1 MSWRIGVDIGGTFTD
16 VALVEES
23 TGRIAVAKR
32 LTTPA
37 DFGQG
42 VIDGLR
48 QGLAENAID
57 PAAVT
62 LLAHATTVVTNALLE
77 HKGAAA
83 AFVGT
88 RGFRDILELRRSSR
102 ADLYDLLQDPPAVLI
117 PRRRRFEITE
127 RIDAGGAVVTPLAE
141 DEIAPLIAAIR
152 ESGAETVAVCLLFS
166 FLNDSHERRLGAA
179 LREALPGVRVFLSSD
194 VLPEIR
200 EFERASTTAV
210 CAVVGP
216 LLASYLHRLEEAISG
231 LGLPR
236 LHVMGSSGG
245 VMEVEAALAMPAAA
259 VESGPAAGVIAAA
272 LAGRQLG
279 RPNLLSFDM
288 GGTTAKASL
297 IADGQVAVT
306 AEYEVGGA
314 GHANRWMHGTGHPI
328 RVPVID
334 LAEVSAGG
342 GSIAWID
349 PGGALKVG
357 PRSAGADPGPA
368 AYGRGGTLPTVTDAD
383 VVLGW
388 LDGTALLGGAL
399 PIDSKAA
406 EAAVMAQIGTPLR
419 LDPRAAAA
427 RIVAV
432 VHANMAQALRIV
444 SVERGHDPA
453 EFALIAF
460 GGAGPVHAAFLAEE
474 LAIPEVIVPPAPG
487 AFSALG
493 LVATDLRRDWSRTL
507 YAELGSLDPARL
519 AAGLAEMEAAGRA
532 FLDAARIPSARR
544 ALLRTADVRY
554 RRQAYELT
562 VPLADGPADRA
573 MLERLAADFHARHE
587 QTYGHANRA
596 EPVQFVNL
604 RLTALGRQ
612 PDLALRQRADP
623 AAARVRQRQAWFPA
637 TDIVT
642 IDVHWRDGL
651 AAGTELAGPV
661 VIESLDS
668 TALVPPGWTV
678 RTDPAGFLRLTRT

>member
-259 VESGPAAGVIAAA
+259 VESG
-272 LAGRQLG
+272 R
-279 RPNLLSFDM
+279 
-288 GGTTAKASL
+288 
-297 IADGQVAVT
+297 
-306 AEYEVGGA
+306 
-314 GHANRWMHGTGHPI
+314 
-328 RVPVID
+328 
-334 LAEVSAGG
+334 
-342 GSIAWID
+342 
-349 PGGALKVG
+349 
-357 PRSAGADPGPA
+357 
-368 AYGRGGTLPTVTDAD
+368 
-383 VVLGW
+383 
-388 LDGTALLGGAL
+388 
-399 PIDSKAA
+399 
-406 EAAVMAQIGTPLR
+406 
-419 LDPRAAAA
+419 
-427 RIVAV
+427 
-432 VHANMAQALRIV
+432 
-444 SVERGHDPA
+444 
-453 EFALIAF
+453 
-460 GGAGPVHAAFLAEE
+460 
-474 LAIPEVIVPPAPG
+474 
-487 AFSALG
+487 
-493 LVATDLRRDWSRTL
+493 
-507 YAELGSLDPARL
+507 
-519 AAGLAEMEAAGRA
+519 
-532 FLDAARIPSARR
+532 
-544 ALLRTADVRY
+544 
-554 RRQAYELT
+554 
-562 VPLADGPADRA
+562 
-573 MLERLAADFHARHE
+573 
-587 QTYGHANRA
+587 
-596 EPVQFVNL
+596 
-604 RLTALGRQ
+604 
-612 PDLALRQRADP
+612 
-623 AAARVRQRQAWFPA
+623 
-637 TDIVT
+637 
-642 IDVHWRDGL
+642 
-651 AAGTELAGPV
+651 
-661 VIESLDS
+661 
-668 TALVPPGWTV
+668 PPG
-678 RTDPAGFLRLTRT
+678 

>member
-1 MSWRIGVDIGGTFTD
+1 SSRIGVDIGGTFTD
-16 VALVEES
+16 VALVEEA
-23 TGRIAVAKR
+23 TGRIAVTKL
-32 LTTPA
+32 LTTPR
-37 DFGQG
+37 DFGEA
-42 VIDGLR
+42 VLAGL
-48 QGLAENAID
+48 GAALAGEGIAAD
-57 PAAVT
+57 AVT

-77 HKGAAA
+77 HKGAPA
-83 AFVGT
+83 AFVAT

-117 PRRRRFEITE
+117 PRRHRFEITE
-127 RIDAGGAVVTPLAE
+127 RIGAAGEVVTPLAKA
-141 DEIAPLIAAIR
+141 EIPALAAAIR
-152 ESGAETVAVCLLFS
+152 ATGVPSVAICLMFA
-166 FLNDSHERRLGAA
+166 FLNDAHEQALGAA
-179 LREALPGVRVFLSSD
+179 LRAALPEVRVFLSSE

-216 LLASYLHRLEEAISG
+216 VLQSYLARLEQAVAA
-231 LGLPR
+231 LGLPN
-236 LHVMGSSGG
+236 LQVMGSSGG
-245 VMEVEAALAMPAAA
+245 VMDAATALAMPAAA
-259 VESGPAAGVIAAA
+259 VESGPAAGVIAASR
-272 LAGRQLG
+272 AGAQLG

-297 IADGQVAVT
+297 IAGGAIPLT

-357 PRSAGADPGPA
+357 PRSAGAEPGPV
-368 AYGRGGTLPTVTDAD
+368 AYGRGGTHPTVTDAA
-383 VVLGW
+383 VALGW

-399 PIDSKAA
+399 PIDRAGA
-406 EAAVMAQIGTPLR
+406 EAAIARDIGTPLG
-419 LDPRAAAA
+419 LDARAAAA
-427 RIVAV
+427 RIAEV

-507 YAELGSLDPARL
+507 YAALDTLEPERL
-519 AAGLAEMEAAGRA
+519 AALIGAMEARGTA
-532 FLDAARIPSARR
+532 FLDGAAIPPARR
-544 ALLRTADVRY
+544 ALRREADLRY

-562 VPLADGPADRA
+562 VPVADGAVTA
-573 MLERLAADFHARHE
+573 ATIARLIADFHAAHE
-587 QTYGHANRA
+587 RAYGHANPA
-596 EPVQFVNL
+596 EPVQLVNL
-604 RLTALGRQ
+604 RLSAIGRQ
-612 PDLALRQRADP
+612 NAVTLREHHDP
-623 AAARVRQRQAWFPA
+623 AAARTRAREAWFPGA
-637 TDIVT
+637 GVITVP
-642 IDVHWRDGL
+642 VHWRAGL
-651 AAGTELAGPV
+651 APGATLAGPAV
-661 VIESLDS
+661 VEQLDS
-668 TALVPPGWTV
+668 TVLIPPGWIARV
-678 RTDPAGFLRLTRT
+678 DENGFIGMRRA